1 MCLSVFEPLVKVL
14 HLVDGEVK
22 PTMGFLFGELTKVK
36 REIKQCHGNMEARY
50 KDVMAIVDKK
60 MKG

>member
-36 REIKQCHGNMEARY
+36 REIKQCYGNMEACY